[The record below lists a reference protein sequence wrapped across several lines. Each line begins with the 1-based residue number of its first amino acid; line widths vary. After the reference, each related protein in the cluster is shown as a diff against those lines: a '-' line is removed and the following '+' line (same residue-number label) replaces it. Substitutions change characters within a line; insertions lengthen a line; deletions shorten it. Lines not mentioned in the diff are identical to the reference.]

1 MWNGSFPNDVFK
13 FYYSHKKGKGNK
25 SYNAPKLNLQNM
37 KRSPSKYNYVPYD
50 WIFRKLTI
58 MTPCTYKQ
66 EMIKIYIYKSL
77 NLPLDKE

>member
-1 MWNGSFPNDVFK
+1 MLWSNMWNGSFPNDVFK

-50 WIFRKLTI
+50 
-58 MTPCTYKQ
+58 
-66 EMIKIYIYKSL
+66 
-77 NLPLDKE
+77 